1 MRARWK
7 ECPRRESAE
16 RPDVYRV
23 SGEMVRAARRAS
35 GRWGA
40 EMAAVRLG
48 YRRRLSHW
56 RYRVRR
62 SRMVGSVSAW
72 GSSMM
77 MRMRPPLERCRSRRV
92 MMADSTGVR
101 GRRR

>member
-1 MRARWK
+1 
-7 ECPRRESAE
+7 
-16 RPDVYRV
+16 
-23 SGEMVRAARRAS
+23 
-35 GRWGA
+35 
-40 EMAAVRLG
+40 
-48 YRRRLSHW
+48 
-56 RYRVRR
+56 
-62 SRMVGSVSAW
+62 MVGSVSAW